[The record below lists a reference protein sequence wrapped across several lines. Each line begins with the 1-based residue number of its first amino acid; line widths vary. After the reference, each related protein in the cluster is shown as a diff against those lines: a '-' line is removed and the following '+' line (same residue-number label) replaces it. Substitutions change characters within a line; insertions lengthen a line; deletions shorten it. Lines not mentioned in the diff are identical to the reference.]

1 LLFLDE
7 PTTGF
12 DPEARRA
19 FWLLIKQ
26 LRDEG
31 TTILLTTHYL
41 DEAEELADRVA
52 VMNHGQIIE
61 ISTPALL
68 GGRAHAE
75 AIVSWRENG
84 ALQQSS
90 TATPTEFVA
99 ALARRLQGEIPELA
113 IRRPSLEDIYLE
125 MIKQFFRQRESVVFT
140 LLFPLILLAIFGS
153 VFNEKIA
160 PGVTFSQYF
169 VAGMIASAL
178 VNTGF
183 QQIAIFIPIERDL
196 GALKRLRGTPMPAVS
211 YFIGKAILVTFSM
224 LLQVLLLLAA
234 GIAFFGVELPRE
246 ASKWL
251 LFFVLL
257 TLGSVVSTILGVAF
271 SSVPK
276 SARGASAIVS
286 PVVIV
291 LQFFSG
297 VFFIFTDLPQ
307 WMQQVAAIFPLKW
320 LTQGMRSVFL
330 PESFAAR
337 EVVGNWE
344 TGRTFAIL
352 GAWLIVGTIL
362 AIRTFRWDRD

>member
-1 LLFLDE
+1 M
-7 PTTGF
+7 TH
-12 DPEARRA
+12 
-19 FWLLIKQ
+19 Q
-26 LRDEG
+26 L
-31 TTILLTTHYL
+31 
-41 DEAEELADRVA
+41 
-52 VMNHGQIIE
+52 
-61 ISTPALL
+61 P
-68 GGRAHAE
+68 
-75 AIVSWRENG
+75 G
-84 ALQQSS
+84 AL
-90 TATPTEFVA
+90 
-99 ALARRLQGEIPELA
+99 A
-113 IRRPSLEDIYLE
+113 IGVKRGKLE
-125 MIKQFFRQRESVVFT
+125 IKQFFRQRESVVFT

-224 LLQVLLLLAA
+224 LVQVLLLLTA
-234 GIAFFGVELPRE
+234 GIAFFGVELPSQ
-246 ASKWL
+246 ASKWF
-251 LFFVLL
+251 LFFALL
-257 TLGSVVSTILGVAF
+257 TLGSLVSTILGVAF

-337 EVVGNWE
+337 EVLGNWE
-344 TGRTFAIL
+344 TGRTFVII
-352 GAWLIVGTIL
+352 GAWLIVGTFL